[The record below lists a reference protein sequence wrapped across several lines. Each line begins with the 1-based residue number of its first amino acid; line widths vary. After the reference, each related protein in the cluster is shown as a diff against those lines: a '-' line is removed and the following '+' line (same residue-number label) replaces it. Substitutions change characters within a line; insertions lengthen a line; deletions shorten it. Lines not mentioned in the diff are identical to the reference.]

1 MVADNILFR
10 KGHVVIITHTCTA
23 NLRNGYVGSKN
34 PLSYPGG
41 KLEVRGQKLLKTI
54 WVSKVTSQGN
64 HICSVCVCVCV
75 RAYMH

>member
-1 MVADNILFR
+1 MDFSVQTYTSAS
-10 KGHVVIITHTCTA
+10 VQTYHTS
-23 NLRNGYVGSKN
+23 VHSSSQD

-41 KLEVRGQKLLKTI
+41 ELEVRGQKLLKTI

-64 HICSVCVCVCV
+64 HLCSVCACV